1 MKVRFGKLN
10 ELTSEIDLQKFK
22 RIARKHKLLIRIK
35 IVGLI
40 DGPQEAGHAFFLLY
54 PYSPSFSLFHDPNQ
68 TTSSHRSRLESAFFN
83 PSATSARRRPM
94 PLNFSLAPMAES
106 QAFQLVGVT
115 RTLQLLPVLSGINA
129 NNVPSFHPRK
139 DVRLPNFCEP
149 FNPSCEKLYLSTE

>member
-10 ELTSEIDLQKFK
+10 ELTSEIDLQKFN

-35 IVGLI
+35 IVGLT

-54 PYSPSFSLFHDPNQ
+54 TYSPSFSLFHDPNQ
-68 TTSSHRSRLESAFFN
+68 TTSSHQSRPESAFFN
-83 PSATSARRRPM
+83 PSDAAARRRPM
-94 PLNFSLAPMAES
+94 PLNFSLAAS
-106 QAFQLVGVT
+106 QAFQLAGIA